1 MLNNEYYALKEIPFY
16 KLIRYT
22 EIKSHLGEPNI
33 LKKLVNYNFIN
44 HIIASFYDLNNFY
57 LVVNYYDGKSLYD
70 YRFQNMTEYQIK
82 FISACLIQAF
92 IYLRKEKII
101 HRDIRMHNLIFDE
114 FSYLNLIDFSY
125 SIQKKELNDSR
136 NYIKG
141 DILDNSPEIQK
152 KKTYDYNS
160 DYYRLGGSII
170 HFLIFKKYANTVKK
184 SRNSTNYTV
193 NYKET
198 NYSSACI
205 DFLNKLLVEDY
216 KKRLGFN
223 SIDEMKNHIWFKGFD
238 WKKLE
243 KKKLKSPFKYEV
255 KNINSSI
262 CSKFNGSNENMK
274 MFEINSKKRYYK
286 ILKSKYEYVNKYK
299 IFYILSK
306 FK

>member
-1 MLNNEYYALKEIPFY
+1 M
-16 KLIRYT
+16 
-22 EIKSHLGEPNI
+22 
-33 LKKLVNYNFIN
+33 
-44 HIIASFYDLNNFY
+44 
-57 LVVNYYDGKSLYD
+57 
-70 YRFQNMTEYQIK
+70 
-82 FISACLIQAF
+82 
-92 IYLRKEKII
+92 
-101 HRDIRMHNLIFDE
+101 
-114 FSYLNLIDFSY
+114 
-125 SIQKKELNDSR
+125 
-136 NYIKG
+136 
-141 DILDNSPEIQK
+141 
-152 KKTYDYNS
+152 
-160 DYYRLGGSII
+160 
-170 HFLIFKKYANTVKK
+170 
-184 SRNSTNYTV
+184 
-193 NYKET
+193 
-198 NYSSACI
+198 